1 MLGDE
6 LKKSLEPIKTSDDLL
21 EKTRRAIAEARIQ
34 QAAASMESNTS
45 RSSAKRS
52 SRNSLFLKA
61 AVPVLCAL
69 LLVGGM
75 VLVIP
80 KLSKDNKTEKTKN
93 KSRSNANVNA
103 EVGQAYDN
111 IEYEDT
117 VSGDRDMIEAA
128 DAIDGNAGKQ
138 LGPDTT
144 AESEPNGN
152 ADQTVAQE
160 TTVSEDCGADEPA
173 DDVDLS
179 EKVSYEMS
187 VEAGEY
193 IVSIGNNGH
202 ALYVDD
208 ASSEPIDH
216 KDDKSKNAI
225 LSDFSGTILDNGS
238 GTPYTLVGLLYEEE
252 TSILYMTV
260 RITEEGKGTQYFI
273 MYGVFENGSLD
284 QSTIKVEELHG

>member
-6 LKKSLEPIKTSDDLL
+6 LKKSLEPIKTSDELL

-93 KSRSNANVNA
+93 KSRSNASVNA
-103 EVGQAYDN
+103 AVGQAYDN

-117 VSGDRDMIEAA
+117 ISGERDMIQAENAA
-128 DAIDGNAGKQ
+128 DENAGRK
-138 LGPDTT
+138 L
-144 AESEPNGN
+144 SPNSTEETEAN
-152 ADQTVAQE
+152 DYVDQTVAQD
-160 TTVSEDCGADEPA
+160 TTVVEDGDFGAAD

-225 LSDFSGTILDNGS
+225 LADFSGTILDNGS

-260 RITEEGKGTQYFI
+260 RTTEEGKGTQYFI